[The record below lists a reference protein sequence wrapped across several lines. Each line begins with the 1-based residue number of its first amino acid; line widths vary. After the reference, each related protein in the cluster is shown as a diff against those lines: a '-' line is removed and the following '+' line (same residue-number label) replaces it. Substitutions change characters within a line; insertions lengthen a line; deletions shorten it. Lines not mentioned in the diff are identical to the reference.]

1 MRIAATILGMFA
13 LTACGSHHARSP
25 EQVARS
31 WSADLN
37 RNDNNAA
44 ASLFA
49 DGAKVVQSDEV
60 ILADHA
66 SAVQWNKSLPCGGT
80 IVSVRPS
87 GKTDV
92 VVVFRLI
99 ERPGHQCDGPG
110 SEASALF
117 RIRDGRIVLWHQA
130 APPVQPTGG
139 TV

>member
-1 MRIAATILGMFA
+1 VRIAATILATLA
-13 LTACGSHHARSP
+13 LTACGSHRARSP

-80 IVSVRPS
+80 IVSVRPP
-87 GKTDV
+87 K
-92 VVVFRLI
+92 
-99 ERPGHQCDGPG
+99 
-110 SEASALF
+110 
-117 RIRDGRIVLWHQA
+117 
-130 APPVQPTGG
+130 
-139 TV
+139 

>member
-1 MRIAATILGMFA
+1 MKPIFRWRGFDGSELLAIRQLGNYDNA
-13 LTACGSHHARSP
+13 
-25 EQVARS
+25 V
-31 WSADLN
+31 DL
-37 RNDNNAA
+37 RGGTVKA
-44 ASLFA
+44 F
-49 DGAKVVQSDEV
+49 G
-60 ILADHA
+60 
-66 SAVQWNKSLPCGGT
+66 LPCGGT

-130 APPVQPTGG
+130 VPPVQPTGG